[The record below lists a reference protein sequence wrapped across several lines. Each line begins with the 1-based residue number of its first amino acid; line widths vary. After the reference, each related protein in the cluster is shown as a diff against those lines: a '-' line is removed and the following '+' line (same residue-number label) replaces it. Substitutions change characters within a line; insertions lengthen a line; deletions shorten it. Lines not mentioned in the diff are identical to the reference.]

1 MNNDSTTRDPAL
13 TALYRQIAT
22 EPCPESVDAAV
33 LAAARQPPQ
42 SARQWQPALAMA
54 ASVLLAFMVGRELD
68 LDPGVT
74 PASNAEAPATK
85 FDISEPVAAPSEL
98 AIQSEEAA
106 RDDGAPIS
114 LDSVAPSPDSIRS
127 DLRRAAERTEQELDA
142 ELGEAMS
149 TAAPA
154 EYRQS
159 VAAPELA
166 APPAGALASRL
177 REAAAAGLDA
187 DTCDPETSP
196 ANALRRCWR
205 ARLEAGRA
213 EEAAV
218 LRAAFERRF
227 PTLEL
232 GIDPD

>member
-13 TALYRQIAT
+13 TALYRRVTT
-22 EPCPESVDAAV
+22 ESCPESVDAAV
-33 LAAARQPPQ
+33 LAAAKRPPQ
-42 SARQWQPALAMA
+42 STRQWQPALAMA
-54 ASVLLAFMVGRELD
+54 ASVVLAFMVGRELD
-68 LDPGVT
+68 LDAGGA
-74 PASNAEAPATK
+74 PASNAEAPAAT
-85 FDISEPVAAPSEL
+85 FDISEPAAAPSEL
-98 AIQSEEAA
+98 AILSEEVTS
-106 RDDGAPIS
+106 DDGAPIS
-114 LDSVAPSPDSIRS
+114 LDSAAPSPESIRS

-159 VAAPELA
+159 MAAPELA
-166 APPAGALASRL
+166 APPADPLASRL
-177 REAAAAGLDA
+177 REAAAVGLDA

-196 ANALRRCWR
+196 ANALRRCWQ

-213 EEAAV
+213 EDAAV